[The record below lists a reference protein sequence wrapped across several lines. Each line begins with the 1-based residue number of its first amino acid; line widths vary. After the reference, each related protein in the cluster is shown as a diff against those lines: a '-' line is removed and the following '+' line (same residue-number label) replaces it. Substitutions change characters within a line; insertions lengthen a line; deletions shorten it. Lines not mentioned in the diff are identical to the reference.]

1 MRRFDRLLEN
11 GLYRSRDGAILGVFR
26 GLSDHFALRLFWLRA
41 AAILMLCISGIWPVV
56 ILYFLAAIL
65 MKPEPMIPLETP
77 EEEEFYD
84 SYTYS
89 RKGAIH
95 RLLQQFQSIDRRVQ
109 RMEHIVTDKQF
120 DWERK
125 LNS

>member
-1 MRRFDRLLEN
+1 MRRFDRLFDN
-11 GLYRSRDGAILGVFR
+11 GLYRSRNGAILGVFR
-26 GLSDHFALRLFWLRA
+26 GLSEYFALKLFWLRVM
-41 AAILMLCISGIWPVV
+41 AIVILCISGIWPVV
-56 ILYFLAAIL
+56 ILYFLAAVL
-65 MKPEPMIPLETP
+65 MRPEPMIPLETP
-77 EEEEFYD
+77 EEQEFYD

-95 RLLQQFQSIDRRVQ
+95 RLLRQFQSIDRRIQ
-109 RMEHIVTDKQF
+109 RMEHIVTERQF